1 VSRFTK
7 EEPNEKIEYWG
18 LHTLFLLI
26 YVLGCNPVK
35 EIKEARD
42 AAEKANRETK
52 TPIENARGCAE
63 HYFPLH

>member
-1 VSRFTK
+1 MRKLNIGVF
-7 EEPNEKIEYWG
+7 I
-18 LHTLFLLI
+18 HFLLI
-26 YVLGCNPVK
+26 YILGCNPVK

-52 TPIENARGCAE
+52 TLIENARGCAE

>member
-1 VSRFTK
+1 MRKFIIWVF
-7 EEPNEKIEYWG
+7 I
-18 LHTLFLLI
+18 HFLLI
-26 YVLGCNPVK
+26 HVLGCNPVK

-52 TPIENARGCAE
+52 TLMENVREYAE